1 MKSNYPLF
9 LIATTLLSVIFNLS
23 GSPASAQLP
32 EKPQANFS
40 KPNVLF
46 ISIDDLNDW
55 IGCLGGHPQAKTPN
69 LDRLATRGT
78 LFLNA
83 HCQSPVCNPSQ
94 RPVMTGLRPSTTG
107 IYVFSPLFERCRA
120 RITSLFPKPSLPTA
134 MRPRPAV
141 RCITKMRVRMNLR
154 RSASR

>member
-9 LIATTLLSVIFNLS
+9 LIATTLLTVILNLS

-55 IGCLGGHPQAKTPN
+55 IGCLGGHPQAK
-69 LDRLATRGT
+69 
-78 LFLNA
+78 
-83 HCQSPVCNPSQ
+83 NP
-94 RPVMTGLRPSTTG
+94 
-107 IYVFSPLFERCRA
+107 
-120 RITSLFPKPSLPTA
+120 K
-134 MRPRPAV
+134 PRPACRTWNRV
-141 RCITKMRVRMNLR
+141 PQRALSIAVMQSITHIGHDRTTTIDHRYLQSAARLSNGAEPKGLRLSSQSLR
-154 RSASR
+154 RQRLCDFYLR